1 MEFHADKDDIDGLM
15 EEMELAMEL
24 RPSCTNQ
31 SICRY

>member
-1 MEFHADKDDIDGLM
+1 MEFHAEDDIDGLV